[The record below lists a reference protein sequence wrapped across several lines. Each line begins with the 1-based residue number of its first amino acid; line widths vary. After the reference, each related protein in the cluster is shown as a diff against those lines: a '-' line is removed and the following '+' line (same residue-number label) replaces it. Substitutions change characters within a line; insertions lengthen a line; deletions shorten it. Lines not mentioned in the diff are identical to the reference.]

1 LLSQDPL
8 PKLPTVHRSLLT
20 VDSRSFTS
28 YLFLPV
34 VSLRVVAGL
43 LPFVM
48 TKTDFALLYLPSQI
62 FLVDTLFI
70 FGYSNSELL
79 GSGSAIISESFLFLK
94 VT

>member
-1 LLSQDPL
+1 
-8 PKLPTVHRSLLT
+8 
-20 VDSRSFTS
+20 
-28 YLFLPV
+28 
-34 VSLRVVAGL
+34 
-43 LPFVM
+43 M